1 MRDKEVKVS
10 DTERFVI
17 CHNPDAATRD
27 AHIRE
32 QLVAQLAELITGSDS
47 LPVMKRGELRGKIST
62 KPGLNRYLRVTP
74 SGLLRVDKAKSRGRD
89 RPRGRPPA

>member
-1 MRDKEVKVS
+1 MRSSTKLAYTTIADNMRVKEVKVS

-32 QLVAQLAELITGSDS
+32 QLVSAS
-47 LPVMKRGELRGKIST
+47 
-62 KPGLNRYLRVTP
+62 
-74 SGLLRVDKAKSRGRD
+74 SRS
-89 RPRGRPPA
+89 